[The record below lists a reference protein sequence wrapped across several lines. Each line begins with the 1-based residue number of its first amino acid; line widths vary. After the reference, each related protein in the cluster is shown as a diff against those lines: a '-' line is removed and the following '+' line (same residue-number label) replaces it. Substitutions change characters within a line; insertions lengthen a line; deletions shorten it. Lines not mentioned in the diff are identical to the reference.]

1 MMKEYSFEEV
11 IANIKEG
18 ETYKCTSDIYI
29 IQTIH
34 RNEIGLKINNY
45 EPLERCGT
53 NDVQR
58 FVKIETPVS
67 FNDVLHSD
75 KKCRVEHELI
85 DRLINNEEND
95 FDFTEYNEIDDL
107 LFEITNQY
115 IADETRDVLINGRW
129 YIEED

>member
-1 MMKEYSFEEV
+1 MREYSFEEV

-53 NDVQR
+53 NDIQR
-58 FVKIETPVS
+58 FVKIKTPVS
-67 FNDVLHSD
+67 FNDILHSD
-75 KKCRVEHELI
+75 KRCRVEHELLSI
-85 DRLINNEEND
+85 EDYFYLRDILSYLSEHFNSELIRKIILE
-95 FDFTEYNEIDDL
+95 
-107 LFEITNQY
+107 
-115 IADETRDVLINGRW
+115 GKW